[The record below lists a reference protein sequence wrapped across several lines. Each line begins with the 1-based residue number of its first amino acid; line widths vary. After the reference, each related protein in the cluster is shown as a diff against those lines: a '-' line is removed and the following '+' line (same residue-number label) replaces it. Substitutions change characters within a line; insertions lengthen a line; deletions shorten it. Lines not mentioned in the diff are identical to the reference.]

1 MAVLPVLPKR
11 LFGLA
16 EKPVLCAG
24 KAFTE
29 WLKRLYG
36 GAEEPFLRE
45 EMTDYGLRYACLCM
59 TDAFIPL
66 ARFCFADSRCRVFLL
81 PECIFM
87 HFRRYVAVARRGK
100 YAASHI
106 CILCGNAIAVT
117 E

>member
-16 EKPVLCAG
+16 EKPVLRAHRALAG
-24 KAFTE
+24 
-29 WLKRLYG
+29 WQKRLCG
-36 GAEEPFLRE
+36 SAEEPFLRE
-45 EMTDYGLRYACLCM
+45 EMTDYGSRYACLCM

-66 ARFCFADSRCRVFLL
+66 PRFCFADSRCRVFLL
-81 PECIFM
+81 PDCIFM